1 MRNQPLSHIGTVGTL
16 TVLGLGLVLGLVGT
30 ALQAEDDDLPLNF
43 DATAVNLS
51 NVGPRGS
58 ARLQIRVTR
67 WSTDEERA
75 ALMEALKAGGER
87 TLPDALF
94 QQDRVG
100 TIREVQGIGE
110 NLRYS
115 RRNTNEDGQQQIVLA
130 TDRPLAMVET
140 WRSTRTRRYNVT
152 VIILTLDAEGQGEGQ
167 IMTGSEL
174 TWDDANDQLIIE
186 HFASEPVRLTSVRQR

>member
-1 MRNQPLSHIGTVGTL
+1 MLLFQKEVAMRNQPLSHIGTVGTL

-58 ARLQIRVTR
+58 AR
-67 WSTDEERA
+67 
-75 ALMEALKAGGER
+75 LMEALKAGGER

>member
-1 MRNQPLSHIGTVGTL
+1 MLNRSLLHSGSVGTL

-30 ALQAEDDDLPLNF
+30 AVQAEDDDLPLNF
-43 DATAVNLS
+43 DANAVNLS
-51 NVGPRGS
+51 NVGPRGT

-75 ALMEALKAGGER
+75 ALMEALKQGGER

-94 QQDRVG
+94 QQERIG
-100 TIREVQGIGE
+100 TIRESQGLGE

-115 RRNTNEDGQQQIVLA
+115 RRITNEEGQQQIVLA

-152 VIILTLDAEGQGEGQ
+152 VVILTLDAEGRGEGQ

-174 TWDDANDQLIIE
+174 TWDEANDQLIIE

>member
-1 MRNQPLSHIGTVGTL
+1 MLNRTLGNLGSIGAL
-16 TVLGLGLVLGLVGT
+16 TVLGIGLVLGFVGT

-43 DATAVNLS
+43 DANAVNLS
-51 NVGPRGS
+51 NVGPRGT

-67 WSTDEERA
+67 WSTEEERA
-75 ALMEALKAGGER
+75 ALMEALKQSGER
-87 TLPDALF
+87 SLPDALF
-94 QQDRVG
+94 QQERVG
-100 TIREVQGIGE
+100 TIRESQGLGE

-115 RRNTNEDGQQQIVLA
+115 RRITNEEGQQQIVLA

-152 VIILTLDAEGQGEGQ
+152 VVILTLDAEGRGEGQ

-174 TWDDANDQLIIE
+174 TWDEANDQLIIE

>member
-1 MRNQPLSHIGTVGTL
+1 MLNRPFANFGSVGTL

-43 DATAVNLS
+43 DAIAVNLA

-67 WSTDEERA
+67 WSTEDERA
-75 ALMEALKAGGER
+75 KLMEALKQPEER
-87 TLPDALF
+87 SLPDALF

-100 TIREVQGIGE
+100 TIRESQGIGE
-110 NLRYS
+110 NLRYA
-115 RRNTNEDGQQQIVLA
+115 RRIIGEEGQQIILA

-140 WRSTRTRRYNVT
+140 WRSSRTRRYNVT
-152 VIILTLDAEGQGEGQ
+152 VIILTLDAEGRGEGQ
-167 IMTGSEL
+167 IMTGAEL
-174 TWDDANDQLIIE
+174 SWDEAKDQLIVE
-186 HFASEPVRLTSVRQR
+186 HFASEPIRLTSVRQR

>member
-1 MRNQPLSHIGTVGTL
+1 MLDRLVSLLGSTVVLVALAVGLIVGMPASPL
-16 TVLGLGLVLGLVGT
+16 
-30 ALQAEDDDLPLNF
+30 AAEDDDLPINF
-43 DATAVNLS
+43 DATAINLA

-75 ALMEALKAGGER
+75 ELMEALKEGGER

-94 QQDRVG
+94 QQERVG

-115 RRNTNEDGQQQIVLA
+115 RRLTSAEGQQQIVLA

-152 VIILTLDAEGQGEGQ
+152 VIILQLDAEGQGEGQ

-174 TWDDANDQLIIE
+174 TWDEEKNQLVIE

>member
-1 MRNQPLSHIGTVGTL
+1 
-16 TVLGLGLVLGLVGT
+16 
-30 ALQAEDDDLPLNF
+30 
-43 DATAVNLS
+43 
-51 NVGPRGS
+51 
-58 ARLQIRVTR
+58 
-67 WSTDEERA
+67 
-75 ALMEALKAGGER
+75 MEALKQSGER
-87 TLPDALF
+87 SLPDALF
-94 QQDRVG
+94 QQERVG
-100 TIREVQGIGE
+100 TIRESQGLGE

-115 RRNTNEDGQQQIVLA
+115 RRITSEEGQQQIVLA

-152 VIILTLDAEGQGEGQ
+152 VVILTLDADGRGEGQ

>member
-1 MRNQPLSHIGTVGTL
+1 
-16 TVLGLGLVLGLVGT
+16 
-30 ALQAEDDDLPLNF
+30 
-43 DATAVNLS
+43 
-51 NVGPRGS
+51 
-58 ARLQIRVTR
+58 
-67 WSTDEERA
+67 
-75 ALMEALKAGGER
+75 
-87 TLPDALF
+87 
-94 QQDRVG
+94 VG

-115 RRNTNEDGQQQIVLA
+115 RHRVNEDGQQQIVLA

-152 VIILTLDAEGQGEGQ
+152 VVVLTLDAEGRGEGQ

-174 TWDDANDQLIIE
+174 TWDEANNQLIIE

>member
-1 MRNQPLSHIGTVGTL
+1 MPSRILSLFGCVGTL
-16 TVLGLGLVLGLVGT
+16 TALGLVIGLMAT
-30 ALQAEDDDLPLNF
+30 PLSAEDDDLPLNF

-75 ALMEALKAGGER
+75 TLMEALKQPGER
-87 TLPDALF
+87 SLPDALF

-100 TIREVQGIGE
+100 TIRESQGIGE

-115 RRNTNEDGQQQIVLA
+115 RRITTEEGQQIILA
-130 TDRPLAMVET
+130 TDRPLAMVEV
-140 WRSTRTRRYNVT
+140 WRSSRTRRYNVT
-152 VIILTLDAEGQGEGQ
+152 VIILNLDTEGRGEGQ

-174 TWDDANDQLIIE
+174 TWDETKDQLIIE
-186 HFASEPVRLTSVRQR
+186 HFASEPIRLTSVRQR